1 MYNCLLS
8 KKLQMVD
15 SLISLA
21 IIFAFQNLFFGL
33 LTLLL
38 CIITVYIEQ
47 KKWMRIENVVLTLK
61 WIQEN

>member
-47 KKWMRIENVVLTLK
+47 KK
-61 WIQEN
+61 